1 MIVAKPVVP
10 NQYWILRHN
19 DEKVGNIQA
28 TGDGFQVK
36 INNQVQSFKS
46 MRMIRQRVGIDF
58 EPAVKTAKPSQDEIY
73 GFRTGCR
80 AYNGI
85 FEVRKQL
92 PLFTK
97 TRKSKSWYAAGW
109 YLVQQGRNWQTV
121 QNPKLITL
129 QRYTYRGPF
138 KTKEEAQ

>member
-1 MIVAKPVVP
+1 MIIAKTVVP
-10 NQYWILRHN
+10 NQYWILRED

-28 TGDGFQVK
+28 TDSGFQVK
-36 INNQVQSFKS
+36 LKNQVQNFKS
-46 MRMIRQRVGIDF
+46 VRMIRQRVGVDF
-58 EPAVKTAKPSQDEIY
+58 EPAVKTAKPAQDEVY
-73 GFRTGCR
+73 GFRTGCK

-85 FEVRKQL
+85 YEVRRQL

-109 YLVQQGRNWQTV
+109 YNVQLNKQWQAV

-129 QRYTYRGPF
+129 QRYPYTGPF
-138 KTKEEAQ
+138 HSQDEIQ